1 MDAIF
6 VLNFNMNV
14 AGAALA
20 TSLAN
25 TASMLYLLCSM
36 TGRRNTGQLK
46 LTLLPR
52 RIDRQSA
59 LALLSIGTPAALQIL
74 LSSVSNSVM
83 LRLAKLH
90 KGKRTVPVP
99 LQKNMRLKK
108 ALGISASLQAL
119 KWIVE
124 MRLKRRSQTQTLQ
137 SNSDTDIIFDRRC

>member
-6 VLNFNMNV
+6 VLNFNTNV

-36 TGRRNTGQLK
+36 TGRRKTGQLK

-99 LQKNMRLKK
+99 L
-108 ALGISASLQAL
+108 GISASLQAL

-137 SNSDTDIIFDRRC
+137 SNSDTGIIFDRRC